1 MTEQPADT
9 EPTDVS
15 DSRRMPSWL
24 PRAMVLALL
33 LLGLFEI
40 AGWAAHKLLHIFIVL
55 LVAFFI
61 SLAMEPAV
69 DALAARGIP
78 RGLGTA
84 LVFVLVN
91 GAVIIFAIALGV
103 LLVQTVGQGVTELPG
118 LLDRLIDWINATFHQ
133 HLTLDQVRDRLLHD
147 SDAVQNYAE
156 QAADKGIGL
165 SGTVLGG
172 LGELALIAVFSI
184 YLTADGPKL
193 RRNVCSLLPPR
204 RQDAVLRAWD
214 LAIEKTG
221 GYLYS
226 RALLAVI
233 SAVCHGVFLA
243 LIGLPNALALGIW
256 FGVIA
261 SFVPTIGTYVAALL
275 PILVAL
281 TDQPLDAVWIIV
293 FAVLYQWFQDYLL
306 QPRITAR
313 TVDVNAAVALLAV
326 LCGGALLGAVG
337 ALLAIPATATVQ
349 GFFSAYVK
357 RYEVPEDPRIE
368 RTGKS
373 DSPKGRDRRP
383 TR

>member
-1 MTEQPADT
+1 
-9 EPTDVS
+9 
-15 DSRRMPSWL
+15 MPSWL

-33 LLGLFEI
+33 LLGLFEL
-40 AGWAAHKLLHIFIVL
+40 GNWAAHKLLHIAIIM

-84 LVFVLVN
+84 LIFVVVN
-91 GAVIIFAIALGV
+91 AAVIVFAIALGV
-103 LLVQTVGQGVTELPG
+103 LLVQTIGHGVTELPG
-118 LLDRLIDWINATFHQ
+118 LLDQLIDWINSTFHQ
-133 HLTLDQVRDRLLHD
+133 HLTLDQLRDRLLHD
-147 SDAVQNYAE
+147 SNSVQDYAE
-156 QAADKGIGL
+156 RAANKGLGL

-172 LGELALIAVFSI
+172 LGELLTIAIFSI
-184 YLTADGPKL
+184 YMTADGPKL
-193 RRNVCSLLPPR
+193 RRSVCSLLPPQ
-204 RQDAVLRAWD
+204 RQDEVLRAWD
-214 LAIEKTG
+214 LAIDKTG

-243 LIGLPNALALGIW
+243 LLGLPNAIALGIW

-261 SFVPTIGTYVAALL
+261 SFVPTIGTYVAAIL
-275 PILVAL
+275 PVLVAL
-281 TDQPLDAVWIIV
+281 TIRPFDAVWIIV

-313 TVDVNAAVALLAV
+313 TVDVNPAVALLAV

-337 ALLAIPATATVQ
+337 ALLAIPATATIQ
-349 GFFSAYVK
+349 AFLSAYVK
-357 RYEVPEDPRIE
+357 RYEVTEDPRIE
-368 RTGKS
+368 R
-373 DSPKGRDRRP
+373 KGLKRDRRP